1 MLGETPMPY
10 VTVKKKYQVVIPAAV
25 RRQARIEVGD
35 LLEAKAA
42 RGKIT
47 FTPKSVI
54 DRGIE
59 ESLEDFRKGRAYGP
73 FDSAEE
79 MIASLHA
86 HAKKL
91 RARKANRSRK

>member
-1 MLGETPMPY
+1 MPY
-10 VTVKKKYQVVIPAAV
+10 VTVKKKFQVVIPAAV
-25 RRQARIEVGD
+25 RRELGIEVGD
-35 LLEAKAA
+35 LLEAKGE

-91 RARKANRSRK
+91 RARKASRSRQ

>member
-1 MLGETPMPY
+1 MPF
-10 VTVKKKYQVVIPAAV
+10 VTVKKKYQVVIPAQV
-25 RRQARIEVGD
+25 RKRVGIEIGD
-35 LLEAKAA
+35 LLEAKAG

-91 RARKANRSRK
+91 RARKAIRSRQ